1 MAVAAQIASAI
12 NVNIYTVM
20 GIPVSTSHSIVGAV
34 LGVGL
39 IHKAHLI
46 RARVMGEIVFSWAV
60 TPVIAGLVS
69 FIVVKIVQ
77 LIG

>member
-1 MAVAAQIASAI
+1 MAVAAQIGSAI

-39 IHKAHLI
+39 IHHAKLVQFK
-46 RARVMGEIVFSWAV
+46 VMAEIIFSWAV
-60 TPVIAGLVS
+60 TPIIAGLVS
-69 FIVVKIVQ
+69 FGLVKTVH
-77 LIG
+77 LFL